1 MNTKLRIA
9 AALVALAV
17 AGCAE
22 PPPPAPDNT
31 GTEIPITVAP
41 EFGEPE
47 ELSGFPDFY
56 RRARCVIVA
65 PPGDLRDE
73 EFENF
78 VDRFQEQFF
87 GVCFQAIDTDVV
99 NKARAR
105 SSVFAGVPPSDRL
118 TQMANESQADFTL
131 YIDLSLRNQAIDASD
146 GVQRRDIAGKVRGR
160 ATAKLVG
167 GQAKDAKEL
176 STTLQLDQ
184 IFSTPR
190 KQELRG
196 GLASTMGNALAR
208 KLLAQAGS
216 AKGVSAETV
225 VTLRF
230 KFFDDV
236 EKRNLRE
243 ELFKI
248 KGIDPSASSG
258 RSAGGSEL
266 FTILI
271 NTTRNMTELRQD
283 IEYMLEDN
291 NFAEASVQQVS
302 ATELLIKAR

>member
-1 MNTKLRIA
+1 MTTKLRIA
-9 AALVALAV
+9 VGLIALAA
-17 AGCAE
+17 AGCAA
-22 PPPPAPDNT
+22 PPPPPQDDT
-31 GTEIPITVAP
+31 GTEIPLAQAP
-41 EFGEPE
+41 EYNAPQEM
-47 ELSGFPDFY
+47 SGYPDFY
-56 RRARCVIVA
+56 RRARCVLVA

-73 EFENF
+73 EYENF

-99 NKARAR
+99 NKARSR

-167 GQAKDAKEL
+167 GQSKDAKEL

-184 IFSTPR
+184 IFSTAR

-196 GLASTMGNALAR
+196 SLASSMGTALAQG
-208 KLLAQAGS
+208 LLAKAAEAS
-216 AKGVSAETV
+216 GVSAESVITV
-225 VTLRF
+225 RF

-236 EKRNLRE
+236 EMRTLE
-243 ELFKI
+243 EQLFKL
-248 KGIDPSASSG
+248 KGIDPSATTNRAAGSS
-258 RSAGGSEL
+258 EVK
-266 FTILI
+266 TIYI
-271 NTTRNMTELRQD
+271 NTTRNMTQLRKD

-291 NFAEASVQQVS
+291 NFTEAKVQQVA